1 MALSRLGA
9 VSWSGVGLVMRVK
22 LASPGR
28 AAAGPDQAGPQA
40 DLVDAAQPTGGRDRP
55 NCLQLLFFRANQ
67 LLTLV
72 RP

>member
-1 MALSRLGA
+1 
-9 VSWSGVGLVMRVK
+9 MRVK